1 MSMRIR
7 DNSGAGLLESM
18 IAMTL
23 ISVIF
28 AAMVGTV
35 VHQQRFYLVAG
46 DAANAVATLERLETV
61 TAVEML
67 PLNGA
72 AGDITYAGADSIAVR
87 AYRGAYSICEE
98 FATSPVHL
106 TVRPLTTEY
115 APKPD
120 SGLVYSSGTQGTL
133 ADDHWKPI
141 RLVDVAPKLCPD
153 STPGW
158 DLVVHGLKD
167 ALGEIPIGAPVRLF
181 HHGSYWLTAEAGH
194 WYLKT
199 DAFQGVPTLVG
210 GPLAPADSTAGS
222 VLAFRYLNRSGTTT
236 AQLDSIATIEID
248 AMTLGAVPKWRSGE
262 PLRKDRTVSIRL
274 RNAEF

>member
-1 MSMRIR
+1 MRIG
-7 DNSGAGLLESM
+7 DNSGAGLVESM
-18 IAMTL
+18 IAITL

-72 AGDITYAGADSIAVR
+72 AGDITFAGADSIAVR
-87 AYRGAYSICEE
+87 AYRGAYSICAE
-98 FATSPVHL
+98 FATSPVHV

-115 APKPD
+115 APQPD

-141 RLVDVAPKLCPD
+141 RVVDVAPKLCPD

-167 ALGEIPIGAPVRLF
+167 ALNEIPIGAPVRLF

-194 WYLKT
+194 WYVKT
-199 DAFQGVPTLVG
+199 DALQGVPTLVG

-222 VLAFRYLNRSGTTT
+222 VLEFRYLNRSGTTT

-248 AMTLGAVPKWRSGE
+248 ATTLGAVPKWRSGQ